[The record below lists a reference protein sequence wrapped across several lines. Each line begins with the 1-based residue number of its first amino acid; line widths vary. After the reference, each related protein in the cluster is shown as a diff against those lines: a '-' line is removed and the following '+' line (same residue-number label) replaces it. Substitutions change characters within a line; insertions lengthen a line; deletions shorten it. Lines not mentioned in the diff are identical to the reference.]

1 MSEAA
6 VSSYDSKF
14 RGLENKHGRNN
25 CYLNVV
31 IQSLWHLISFRINF
45 LSHKNHRH
53 SDKELVLRHKRS
65 KMIQKRQVTPEAA
78 VASKNQEEEK
88 KG

>member
-1 MSEAA
+1 MSDLMH
-6 VSSYDSKF
+6 YDTKF
-14 RGLENKHGRNN
+14 RGLENKLGKNN

-31 IQSLWHLISFRINF
+31 IQALWHLVSFRINF

-65 KMIQKRQVTPEAA
+65 KMIQER
-78 VASKNQEEEK
+78 
-88 KG
+88 